1 MIRTSTTSTS
11 HSRDRA
17 LDHDWRKGDY
27 APPHQSGVLERAG
40 STTSTYTDVGWDIG
54 RRRRSAERYEGN
66 EEMGSCIRVLG
77 GPLGRHD
84 KRAQRV
90 SSARRNEVREKT
102 RGGSM
107 YRGLCT
113 KERA

>member
-40 STTSTYTDVGWDIG
+40 STTSTYTDVGWDLG

-66 EEMGSCIRVLG
+66 EEMGELYESLR
-77 GPLGRHD
+77 
-84 KRAQRV
+84 RAIGTPR
-90 SSARRNEVREKT
+90 
-102 RGGSM
+102 
-107 YRGLCT
+107 
-113 KERA
+113 